1 MRLVTST
8 PKLPCLWPRQDCPFS
23 EPQPCCWRTVFLLL
37 SSVVAKT
44 KATQVSLRILLD
56 KQNVLDSWNG
66 SLISSKKEWGVDT
79 CVSHDPLKQYAM
91 KEARH
96 ENLPAYESI
105 YVNCLTKSTEVHR
118 LMISKELSVILGF
131 LSRVVKNASEL
142 HTADGYTTMW
152 TH

>member
-1 MRLVTST
+1 M
-8 PKLPCLWPRQDCPFS
+8 
-23 EPQPCCWRTVFLLL
+23 
-37 SSVVAKT
+37 
-44 KATQVSLRILLD
+44 
-56 KQNVLDSWNG
+56 
-66 SLISSKKEWGVDT
+66 DT

-142 HTADGYTTMW
+142 HTADGYTTM
-152 TH
+152 